1 MAEQPQIIVETV
13 APSNSAYGSR
23 NDQNMR
29 ACFPSSPI
37 YGGDGGP
44 SSNGPPLTN
53 EERKNL
59 FQDAVLDGTVVGG
72 NGLNSFSR
80 DYVGSTQNPVP
91 ILEDVVVGAGGL
103 PASPYGPNLTSP
115 GPGSLN
121 AADQPEFTGTLPDLD
136 SNVEFGSGL
145 GGTTSPSDTSELIA
159 QQSLGNYISGKSYE
173 GSS

>member
-13 APSNSAYGSR
+13 APSNSPYGAR
-23 NDQNMR
+23 NDVNMR
-29 ACFPSSPI
+29 ACFQQSPI
-37 YGGDGGP
+37 YTSEITD
-44 SSNGPPLTN
+44 S
-53 EERKNL
+53 ERKET
-59 FQDAVLDGTVVGG
+59 FQAEVLDGTVVSGH
-72 NGLNSFSR
+72 GLNSFSR